1 MARFTLSIADD
12 IAAQLDA
19 YAAENNLNRSQAA
32 EHIFRSTFQTAPSE
46 EGGSVVEQSESP
58 EEVEPQPAGNL
69 AYLNDHLLEI
79 QEYLT
84 LVYSRQESLREF
96 VEATTDLEG
105 SSVYPPRMLPE
116 PPWVR
121 RARGY

>member
-32 EHIFRSTFQTAPSE
+32 EHIFRSAFDPGSEGKSE
-46 EGGSVVEQSESP
+46 E
-58 EEVEPQPAGNL
+58 EEVEPAGDL
-69 AYLNDHLLEI
+69 AYLADQLLEL
-79 QEYLT
+79 QDYMT
-84 LVYSRQESLREF
+84 LLIANHQTLRNL
-96 VEATTDLEG
+96 VITTTDMD
-105 SSVYPPRMLPE
+105 SVSHHPRLLPE
-116 PPWVR
+116 APWVR